1 MAATAAPAAPD
12 WLRLRQVCLVA
23 VDLALETDR
32 IRKIFGLEVCYR
44 DPNVARYGLENVLF
58 PVGTDFIE
66 IVSPVRPGTAAGR
79 FLERHE
85 GRHGYMIIMDCADP
99 AARQLHCASMGVRT
113 ANLIRHADY
122 LGVQL
127 HPKDTG
133 GAMLE
138 FNRTRGGDNPMGPYS
153 PAGADWQKAIRS
165 GVTQRM
171 LGAEIECPDPA
182 AFSARWGDIL
192 QKPSHAAA
200 EGRNRIAL
208 DSGALEFLPTNDV
221 QAVLAGIELQ
231 VVDREKVAEAA
242 KSLGCVDA
250 RGDIRV
256 CGVRFRL
263 HEVR

>member
-1 MAATAAPAAPD
+1 MASTGVQVAPG
-12 WLRLRQVCLVA
+12 WLRLRQICLVA
-23 VDLALETDR
+23 KDLEVETDR

-66 IVSPVRPGTAAGR
+66 IVSPVKPGTAAGR

-85 GRHGYMIIMDCADP
+85 GRYGYMIIMDCQDP
-99 AARQLHCASMGVRT
+99 AARQLHCGSIRVRT
-113 ANLIRHADY
+113 ANVIRHADY

-138 FNRTRGGDNPMGPYS
+138 FNRTEGGDDPMGPYA
-153 PAGADWQKAIRS
+153 PAGADWQMAIRS
-165 GVTQRM
+165 DVTQRM
-171 LGAEIECPDPA
+171 LGAEIQCPDPA
-182 AFSARWGDIL
+182 VFSARWGEIL
-192 QKPSHAAA
+192 QKPTHAAV
-200 EGRNRIAL
+200 EGCYRIDL
-208 DSGALEFLPTNDV
+208 NSGVLEFLPTNDA

-231 VVDREKVAEAA
+231 VVDREKVTEAA

-250 RGDIRV
+250 HGDVRV

-263 HEVR
+263 HEAR